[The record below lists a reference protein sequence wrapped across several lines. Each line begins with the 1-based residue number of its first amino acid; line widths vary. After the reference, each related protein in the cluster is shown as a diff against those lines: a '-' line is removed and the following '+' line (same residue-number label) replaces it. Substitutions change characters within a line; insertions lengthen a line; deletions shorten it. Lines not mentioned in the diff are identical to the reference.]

1 MLRYY
6 TMNEV
11 GFPPCAKCGGLLE
24 LNEWPLEERVAF
36 ETQKEK
42 YLRCINC
49 GKITSPGIILN
60 QLDPDRLPIGD
71 KSKRNEN
78 KIINLEDYEF

>member
-1 MLRYY
+1 
-6 TMNEV
+6 MNDEI
-11 GFPPCAKCGGLLE
+11 GFPACTKCGGVLE
-24 LNEWPLEERVAF
+24 LNEWVLEERIKF

-60 QLDPDRLPIGD
+60 QLDPDRVPAQD
-71 KSKRNEN
+71 RSKRNEN
-78 KIINLEDYEF
+78 KVINLDDFEF